1 MRRDRVFSRYTERCG
16 NERVPT
22 LNPASFGKL
31 VRIIF
36 PNVQTRRLGVRGE
49 SKYHYVDL
57 SLYPEDEERQQ
68 PTYHMASMNT
78 GEAMNDMHSAHTSGG
93 FHPSH
98 ARSASVPQQ
107 ILSQPPTDT
116 AEFPPPSKTFAP
128 RSTEQFLSNRIASQ
142 SFSPN
147 TKHPPKLDCHYLNTP
162 LVRMRVANMSTTLV
176 SALPAVRSNLPGT
189 LSSYLGLLSPTSH
202 SSPLPSNSQTES
214 PIDLPD
220 IHSYLANTSY
230 DRDVANSLS
239 NLYRSYCIIIID
251 SFRYVKEK
259 PFFHHHSA
267 FNGTMTVPVSKLL
280 ANERLAPW
288 IQECD
293 MRMYKKM
300 IRYVSHLVTQ
310 MVPENVWKVFEN
322 ISNKLVPHLVGAF
335 EEKCPTHVV
344 VAKIVP
350 AARFCHLL
358 KKFKATCIVASQ
370 AGNMLI
376 DEGGRSQ
383 MWIDLMTHV
392 DPQRVIEESMP
403 PLDTWN
409 SVEGIISRDMK
420 SLIAASNDEYVR
432 AVEQDTSNGFA
443 CFMASSHHMGLR
455 GLMGPFTESEDTPT
469 GHLDRWIQWL
479 ERLHLAF
486 PNHAPQC
493 IINWHNAFWKSIMT
507 QLGSTGATTYQ
518 AWWYL
523 EAFLSNMLGWLT
535 QMEGLLM
542 DETQQKDSDDR
553 EAAKKRQDE
562 SIATVERNLQTERGG
577 SLTASKRKRSKEDI
591 GGEERSASRASNTS
605 QSSNSEDVESR
616 PQTATT
622 KATGLDVP
630 ADDNDLEELGNGA
643 PLDLPSIDTSSPQ
656 KGRHQAHDDS
666 GIGIDVDIEGA
677 GSGREDQLKR
687 EFFLMSDPTDA
698 DGHVVVV

>member
-1 MRRDRVFSRYTERCG
+1 M
-16 NERVPT
+16 PT

-57 SLYPEDEERQQ
+57 SLFPEDDERQHS
-68 PTYHMASMNT
+68 TYHMAPMNS
-78 GEAMNDMHSAHTSGG
+78 GEAMNDMHSIHMSGG
-93 FHPSH
+93 VYPSH

-107 ILSQPPTDT
+107 ILSQQPTDT
-116 AEFPPPSKTFAP
+116 ADFPPPSKTFGP
-128 RSTEQFLSNRIASQ
+128 RSTDQFPSNRIASQ
-142 SFSPN
+142 TLSPN
-147 TKHPPKLDCHYLNTP
+147 TKPQPKMDCHYLNTP
-162 LVRMRVANMSTTLV
+162 LIRMRSPNMSMTLV
-176 SALPAVRSNLPGT
+176 SSLPAVRSNLPGT
-189 LSSYLGLLSPTSH
+189 LSSYLGLPSPTSH
-202 SSPLPSNSQTES
+202 TSPLPSNSQTDS

-220 IHSYLANTSY
+220 IHSYLGNTTY

-239 NLYRSYCIIIID
+239 YLYRSYCIIIID
-251 SFRYVKEK
+251 SFRYVREK

-358 KKFKATCIVASQ
+358 KKLKATFTVANQ
-370 AGNMLI
+370 AGNMLT
-376 DEGGRSQ
+376 DERGRSQ
-383 MWIDLMTHV
+383 MWIDLMTCV
-392 DPQRVIEESMP
+392 DPQRVVEESMP
-403 PLDTWN
+403 PPECWN
-409 SVEGIISRDMK
+409 SIEGITSHDIR
-420 SLIAASNDEYVR
+420 SLIAASNEEYVR
-432 AVEQDTSNGFA
+432 VVEQDPSNGFA
-443 CFMASSHHMGLR
+443 CFIASSHNAGLR
-455 GLMGPFTESEDTPT
+455 GLMEPLTESEDTPQSS
-469 GHLDRWIQWL
+469 LDRWIQWL

-486 PNHAPQC
+486 PKHAPQC
-493 IINWHNAFWKSIMT
+493 MINWHNAFWKSIMT
-507 QLGSTGATTYQ
+507 QLGANGASTYQ
-518 AWWYL
+518 AWWFL
-523 EAFLSNMLGWLT
+523 EAFLTNMLGWLT

-542 DETQQKDSDDR
+542 DETQQKDFEER
-553 EAAKKRQDE
+553 EAAKRRQDE
-562 SIATVERNLQTERGG
+562 YLESKER
-577 SLTASKRKRSKEDI
+577 SLGLHRAVSTAASKRKRSEEDV

-605 QSSNSEDVESR
+605 QSSNGEDVESR
-616 PQTATT
+616 PQTAVTS
-622 KATGLDVP
+622 ATGLDGP

-643 PLDLPSIDTSSPQ
+643 LLDLPSIDTSSPQ
-656 KGRHQAHDDS
+656 KRQHQAHDDS
-666 GIGIDVDIEGA
+666 GISLDIDIEGS
-677 GSGREDQLKR
+677 GSGGEDQMKKLKR
-687 EFFLMSDPTDA
+687 EWGIMSDPADA